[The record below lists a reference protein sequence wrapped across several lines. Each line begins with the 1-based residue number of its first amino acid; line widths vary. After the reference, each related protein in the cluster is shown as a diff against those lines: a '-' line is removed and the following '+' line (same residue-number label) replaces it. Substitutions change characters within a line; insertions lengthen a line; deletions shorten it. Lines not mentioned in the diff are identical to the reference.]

1 MVIKK
6 KEQVAKGNK
15 TTILFFYTHQDQ
27 EVCMASCWSEYKRS
41 TKNKQAEK
49 GHSWEA
55 AAVILAEEKGERR
68 VPLGSHSQQETYQGC
83 VWNWVIVGEFMEIKW
98 QMNNNEFPGPDVIYV
113 KDLGEL
119 KDEISELLSF
129 M

>member
-1 MVIKK
+1 
-6 KEQVAKGNK
+6 
-15 TTILFFYTHQDQ
+15 
-27 EVCMASCWSEYKRS
+27 
-41 TKNKQAEK
+41 
-49 GHSWEA
+49 
-55 AAVILAEEKGERR
+55 
-68 VPLGSHSQQETYQGC
+68 
-83 VWNWVIVGEFMEIKW
+83 MEIKW